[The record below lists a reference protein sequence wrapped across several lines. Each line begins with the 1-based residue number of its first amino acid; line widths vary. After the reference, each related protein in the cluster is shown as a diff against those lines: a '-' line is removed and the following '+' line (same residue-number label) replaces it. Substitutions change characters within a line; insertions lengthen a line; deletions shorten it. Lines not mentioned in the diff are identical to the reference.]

1 MRDCKP
7 VLKYMVHPTF
17 VSAVEKTGAQGG
29 LGGASGALSGGVREQ
44 LTGRVA
50 LRQTLEEGSAEA

>member
-1 MRDCKP
+1 
-7 VLKYMVHPTF
+7 MVNPTF